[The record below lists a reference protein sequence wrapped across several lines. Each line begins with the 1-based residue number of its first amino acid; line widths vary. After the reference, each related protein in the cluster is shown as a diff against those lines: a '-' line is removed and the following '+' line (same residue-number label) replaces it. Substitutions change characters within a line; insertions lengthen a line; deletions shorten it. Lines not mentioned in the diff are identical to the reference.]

1 MKIKIEFEKDISKK
15 VLIDLAV
22 AIGVWILGFLYF
34 LLIYDIQ
41 WGAISR
47 HTGHQVFPWISALQ
61 GACMLSSAF
70 LLGAS
75 IWHTVLQSK
84 KWLIVQVIF
93 SATFAKFYLLRS
105 PLRLEEATAVIAFGI
120 VVLIVALLATLITYF
135 IIAQK
140 ASKH

>member
-1 MKIKIEFEKDISKK
+1 
-15 VLIDLAV
+15 
-22 AIGVWILGFLYF
+22 
-34 LLIYDIQ
+34 
-41 WGAISR
+41 
-47 HTGHQVFPWISALQ
+47 
-61 GACMLSSAF
+61 MLSSAF

-75 IWHTVLQSK
+75 VWHTVLQSK